1 MSSIEKTVKH
11 ALIVVLILAIAL
23 IAWVFLRLRD
33 EEAVATSAARPWPGG
48 MGTLDAAANRWPSLK
63 ANDASV
69 KLTALAK
76 ALPENKVVDDFVERE
91 IARGE
96 LAIGDPPALPEV
108 SAIRELLLREPIV
121 WERREQFDD
130 TVIGE
135 MRGAQMRAAR
145 ALVAHALTKARRNDL
160 AAWEDLHA
168 AWKLARSLEAHPQ
181 MMAQTAVLT
190 MARMI
195 NAVAWKM
202 PLPAAAWLSELQDRD
217 DVRPLLEAFHYQAAW
232 YAKDGA
238 WFPTKWLANSVD
250 RDRGI
255 AETLFKETRCDVNTP
270 MNDLGTD
277 LSSVW
282 RRAFRARAEREATA
296 NALRV
301 REGKS
306 IESVSRCSD
315 GAWTFD
321 GSTLRFSREIPT
333 AAPDTPM
340 PLVLQVKASVRPVP
354 VNSPRSKV
362 SPMTRQREGRT
373 DDISAT
379 GDGSRSFSNS

>member
-1 MSSIEKTVKH
+1 VKQ
-11 ALIVVLILAIAL
+11 ALIVVLVLAVAL
-23 IAWVFLRLRD
+23 GAWCFLWLRD
-33 EEAVATSAARPWPGG
+33 EEAVAASAARSWPGG
-48 MGTLDAAANRWPSLK
+48 MGSLDVAATRWPSVK

-76 ALPENKVVDDFVERE
+76 ALPENKALDDFVERE
-91 IARGE
+91 ITRGE
-96 LAIGDPPALPEV
+96 IAIGDPPTLPDV

-121 WERREQFDD
+121 WEGRAQFDD
-130 TVIGE
+130 TIVAE
-135 MRGAQMRAAR
+135 MRGPQMRVAR
-145 ALVAHALTKARRNDL
+145 ALVASALTKSGEQDP

-168 AWKLARSLEAHPQ
+168 AWKLARSLEQHPQ
-181 MMAQTAVLT
+181 MMVQTAVLT
-190 MARMI
+190 MTRMI

-202 PLPAAAWLSELQDRD
+202 PLPAPAWLSELQERD
-217 DVRPLLEAFHYQAAW
+217 DVRPLLEAFQFQAAW

-238 WFPTKWLANSVD
+238 WFPTKWLAGSVD

-255 AETLFKETRCDVNTP
+255 AEALFKETRCDVNTP

-306 IESVSRCSD
+306 IETSSRCSD
-315 GAWTFD
+315 GSWAFD
-321 GSTLRFSREIPT
+321 GTTLRFSREIPT
-333 AAPDTPM
+333 TVPDTPM
-340 PLVLQVKASVRPVP
+340 PLVLQVQP
-354 VNSPRSKV
+354 
-362 SPMTRQREGRT
+362 
-373 DDISAT
+373 
-379 GDGSRSFSNS
+379 